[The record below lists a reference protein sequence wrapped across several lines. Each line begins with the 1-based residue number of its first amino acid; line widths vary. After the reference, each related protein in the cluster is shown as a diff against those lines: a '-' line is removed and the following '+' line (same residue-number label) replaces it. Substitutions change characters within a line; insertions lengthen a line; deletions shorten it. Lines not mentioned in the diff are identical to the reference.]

1 MTCCSTQLVNG
12 CYKCD
17 FNTHLYSIHN
27 FYISYTLIVKAF
39 AHTML
44 CFFLLLLH
52 MYTDQNVHI
61 YLNINKTKS
70 ITYFLS
76 SISYNIILITFW
88 DFLFEFFYRL
98 FLSSNHIIN
107 LKLFLRNILVENVF
121 VWFRKICSSFSFLNF
136 ILYLH
141 WSWFTY
147 LPIKQNQL
155 HNYIKR
161 Y

>member
-44 CFFLLLLH
+44 CFFF
-52 MYTDQNVHI
+52 TF
-61 YLNINKTKS
+61 
-70 ITYFLS
+70 ITYVYWSKCTYSFEYL
-76 SISYNIILITFW
+76 TFW